1 LVSLLHFVQDKF
13 THHSNTPLFQYSNCE
28 QSELAWRIEETVKQI
43 ILGTAGHID
52 HGKTALVK
60 ALTGIDTDRLKEE
73 KERGI
78 TIELGFAHLKL
89 PSGLTIG
96 IVDVPG
102 HERFVKNMVAGATG
116 IDLVAL
122 IVAADEGVMPQT
134 REHLEVCSLLDIKHG
149 LVILT
154 KIDLV
159 DKEWLSLVKDDVTS
173 FLTGTFLQ
181 GAHILEV
188 SSETGEGIKELVR
201 TLDELAK
208 EVPERDLGN
217 FFRLPIDRVFTMR
230 GFGTV
235 VTGTTISGHIGVG
248 SEVTIYPEGIRSK
261 IRGIQVHHQDVPLV
275 KAGLRSAINLQGLEK
290 EAIARG
296 DVVAERD
303 SLKPTYMVDTVLEYL
318 DSAPKRLQNRTK
330 VRFHCGTSEIIATV
344 ILLDRDNLSPG
355 NQCLAQLRL
364 ERPAVV
370 LSRDRFVVRSYSPIR
385 TIGGGYILNPLPL
398 KKKRF
403 SKDVLQALNILSKG
417 PDKAIVEQ
425 HTKGSRLKGLSKTE
439 LSFLT
444 NLSKRDLDEI
454 IASLISDNLIFKV
467 DTEDEIFLHSE
478 FYNKAKEEIVTILAD
493 YHRRFPLKEGIVKEE
508 LRSKM
513 ASNMREKL
521 FNHIITDLIQ
531 ASVIVREKDII
542 RVKDHQVKLPQDKEE
557 LRSQID
563 KIYLKGGLEPPYF
576 KDLGQDIAEKGG
588 RDLLEIMVKDG
599 TLIKV
604 KEDLYFHKKA
614 VEELKGRLVGF
625 IKGKGEIATP
635 ELKKLTGVSRKYT
648 IPLIE
653 YFDKIQLTVRIGDK
667 RILRKR

>member
-1 LVSLLHFVQDKF
+1 M
-13 THHSNTPLFQYSNCE
+13 
-28 QSELAWRIEETVKQI
+28 KQI

-102 HERFVKNMVAGATG
+102 HEKFVKNMVAGSTG

-122 IVAADEGVMPQT
+122 IIAADEGVMPQT
-134 REHLEVCSLLDIKHG
+134 REHLEICSLLNIKQG
-149 LVILT
+149 LVIVT

-159 DKEWLSLVKDDVTS
+159 DKEWLNLVRDDVTS
-173 FLTGTFLQ
+173 FLRDTFLHH
-181 GAHILEV
+181 APIVEV
-188 SSETGEGIKELVR
+188 SSETGEGIVELIQ
-201 TLDELAK
+201 TLDELTG
-208 EVPERDLGN
+208 ELPERDPGN
-217 FFRLPIDRVFTMR
+217 FFRLPIDRVFTMK

-248 SEVTIYPEGIRSK
+248 SEVTIYPKGIRSK
-261 IRGIQVHHQDVPLV
+261 VRGIQVHHQNVPLV
-275 KAGLRSAINLQGLEK
+275 KPGMRTAINLQGVEK

-296 DVVAERD
+296 DVVADKD
-303 SLKPTYMVDTVLEYL
+303 SLRPTYMVDTLLEYL
-318 DSAPKRLQNRTK
+318 DSAPKTLKNRTR

-344 ILLDRDNLSPG
+344 ILLDRDTLSPG
-355 NQCLAQLRL
+355 NQCFAQFRL

-370 LSRDRFVVRSYSPIR
+370 LSRDRFVIRSYSPIR

-398 KKKRF
+398 RKKRF
-403 SKDVLQALNILSKG
+403 SKDILEELNTLDKG
-417 PDKAIVEQ
+417 PDQAIVEQ
-425 HTKGSRLKGLSKTE
+425 HIKGSRLKGLSKTE

-444 NLSKRDLDEI
+444 NLSKKDLDEI
-454 IASLISDNLIFKV
+454 VTSLLSDNLIFNV
-467 DTEDEIFLHSE
+467 DTENETFIHAGS
-478 FYNKAKEEIVTILAD
+478 YIKAKEEIIAILAD

-508 LRSKM
+508 LRSKL
-513 ASNMREKL
+513 ASNIGEKL
-521 FNHIITDLIQ
+521 FNHVINALIQ
-531 ASVIVREKDII
+531 DTLVVREKDII
-542 RVKDHQVKLPQDKEE
+542 RAKDHRVKLPRDQEE
-557 LRSQID
+557 LRNRID
-563 KIYLKGGLEPPYF
+563 QIYLKGGLEPPYF
-576 KDLGQDIAEKGG
+576 KDLGQDITEKGG
-588 RDLLEIMVKDG
+588 RDLLEIMLKEG

-614 VEELKGRLVGF
+614 IEELKKRLVGF
-625 IKGKGEIATP
+625 IKEKGEITTP
-635 ELKKLTGVSRKYT
+635 ELKKLTGISRKYT

-653 YFDKIQLTVRIGDK
+653 YFDKIQLTVRVGDS
-667 RILRKR
+667 RLLRKR

>member
-1 LVSLLHFVQDKF
+1 M
-13 THHSNTPLFQYSNCE
+13 
-28 QSELAWRIEETVKQI
+28 KQI

-60 ALTGIDTDRLKEE
+60 ALTDIDTDRLKEE

-89 PSGLTIG
+89 PNGSTVG

-102 HERFVKNMVAGATG
+102 HERFVKTMVAGATG

-122 IVAADEGVMPQT
+122 IIAADEGVMPQT
-134 REHLEVCSLLDIKHG
+134 REHLEICSLLDIKHG

-159 DKEWLSLVKDDVTS
+159 DKEWLNLVKDDVTS
-173 FLTGTFLQ
+173 FLTATFLQ
-181 GAHILEV
+181 AAPIVEV

-201 TLDELAK
+201 TLDELIK
-208 EVPERDLGN
+208 EIPERDPGH
-217 FFRLPIDRVFTMR
+217 FFRLPIDRAFTMK

-235 VTGTTISGHIGVG
+235 VTGTTVSGHIGVG
-248 SEVTIYPEGIRSK
+248 SEVTVYPEGIKSK
-261 IRGIQVHHQDVPLV
+261 VRGIQVYHQDVPLV
-275 KAGLRSAINLQGLEK
+275 EAGLRTAINLQGFEK
-290 EAIARG
+290 KAIIRG

-330 VRFHCGTSEIIATV
+330 VRFHCGTFEIIATV

-355 NQCLAQLRL
+355 DQCFAQFRL

-370 LSRDRFVVRSYSPIR
+370 LSKDRFVVRSYSPIR
-385 TIGGGYILNPLPL
+385 AIGGGYILNPLPL

-403 SKDVLQALNILSKG
+403 SKDVLQELSILNKG

-425 HTKGSRLKGLSKTE
+425 HIRGGGLKGLSKTG
-439 LSFLT
+439 LSFLA
-444 NLSKRDLDEI
+444 NLSKKNLDEI
-454 IASLISDNLIFKV
+454 IAGLISDSLIFKV
-467 DTEDEIFLHSE
+467 DIENEIFIHVE
-478 FYNKAKEEIVTILAD
+478 FYNKAKEEIVIILAD

-513 ASNMREKL
+513 ASSMKEKL
-521 FNHIITDLIQ
+521 FNCLINDMIQ
-531 ASVIVREKDII
+531 DTVIVRERDII
-542 RVKDHQVKLPQDKEE
+542 RAKDHQVRLPQDQEE
-557 LRSQID
+557 LLSQID
-563 KIYLKGGLEPPYF
+563 EIYLNGGLEPPYF
-576 KDLGQDIAEKGG
+576 KDLGPDITEKGG
-588 RDLLEIMVKDG
+588 RDLLEIMVKDE

-604 KEDLYFHKKA
+604 KEELYFHKK
-614 VEELKGRLVGF
+614 VIEELKGRLVGF
-625 IKGKGEIATP
+625 IRGKGEITTP

-653 YFDKIQLTVRIGDK
+653 YFDKSQLTVRVGDK
-667 RILRKR
+667 RVLRKR

>member
-1 LVSLLHFVQDKF
+1 M
-13 THHSNTPLFQYSNCE
+13 
-28 QSELAWRIEETVKQI
+28 KQI

-60 ALTGIDTDRLKEE
+60 ALTDIDTDRLKEE

-89 PSGLTIG
+89 PNGSTVG

-102 HERFVKNMVAGATG
+102 HERFVKTMVAGATG
-116 IDLVAL
+116 VDLVAL
-122 IVAADEGVMPQT
+122 IIAADEGVMPQT
-134 REHLEVCSLLDIKHG
+134 REHLEICSLLDIKHG

-159 DKEWLSLVKDDVTS
+159 DKEWLNLVKDDVTS
-173 FLTGTFLQ
+173 FLTDTFLQ
-181 GAHILEV
+181 AAPTVEV

-201 TLDELAK
+201 TLDELIK
-208 EVPERDLGN
+208 EIPERDPGH
-217 FFRLPIDRVFTMR
+217 FFRLPIDRAFTMR

-235 VTGTTISGHIGVG
+235 VTGTTVSGHIGVG
-248 SEVTIYPEGIRSK
+248 SEVTIYPEGIKSK
-261 IRGIQVHHQDVPLV
+261 VRGIQVYHQDVPLV
-275 KAGLRSAINLQGLEK
+275 KAGLRTAINLQGFEK
-290 EAIARG
+290 EAIIRG

-355 NQCLAQLRL
+355 DQCFAQLRL
-364 ERPAVV
+364 ERPVVV
-370 LSRDRFVVRSYSPIR
+370 LSKDRFVIRSYSPIR
-385 TIGGGYILNPLPL
+385 AIGGGYILNPLPL

-403 SKDVLQALNILSKG
+403 SKDVLQELSILNKG

-425 HTKGSRLKGLSKTE
+425 YIRGGGLKGLSKTG
-439 LSFLT
+439 LSFLA
-444 NLSKRDLDEI
+444 NLSKQDLDEI
-454 IASLISDNLIFKV
+454 IAGLISDSLIFKV
-467 DTEDEIFLHSE
+467 DIENEIFIHVE
-478 FYNKAKEEIVTILAD
+478 FYNKAKEEIVIILAD
-493 YHRRFPLKEGIVKEE
+493 YHRRFPLKKGIVKEE

-513 ASNMREKL
+513 ASNMKEKL
-521 FNHIITDLIQ
+521 FNCLINDMIQ
-531 ASVIVREKDII
+531 NTVIVRERDII
-542 RVKDHQVKLPQDKEE
+542 RAKDHQVRLPKDQKE
-557 LRSQID
+557 LLSQID
-563 KIYLKGGLEPPYF
+563 EIYLNGGLEPPYF
-576 KDLGQDIAEKGG
+576 KDLGPDITEKGG
-588 RDLLEIMVKDG
+588 RDLLEIMVKDE

-604 KEDLYFHKKA
+604 KEELYFHKK
-614 VEELKGRLVGF
+614 VIEELKGRLVGF
-625 IKGKGEIATP
+625 IKGKGEITTP

-653 YFDKIQLTVRIGDK
+653 YFDKTQLTVRIGDK
-667 RILRKR
+667 RVLRKR